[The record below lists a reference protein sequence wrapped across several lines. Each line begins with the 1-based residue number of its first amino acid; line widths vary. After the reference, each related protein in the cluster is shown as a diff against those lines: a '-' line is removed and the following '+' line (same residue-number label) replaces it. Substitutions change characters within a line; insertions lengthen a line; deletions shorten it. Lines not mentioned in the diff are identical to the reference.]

1 MLLNIGDKAPAFSA
15 KDQKGKTHRL
25 ADYKGEWLL
34 IYFYPRDFTSGC
46 TREACEFRNNFEQLK
61 KKVNIVGVSAA
72 SQESHA
78 KFAAKQDLP
87 FTLLADKKRQI
98 ISAYGAK
105 VGILT
110 KRFSYLIDPEGSI
123 AKIYRSV
130 NPKIHAKQI
139 LKDLETFHSP

>member
-1 MLLNIGDKAPAFSA
+1 MSVGEKAPVFSA

-46 TREACEFRNNFEQLK
+46 TREACEFRDNFEQLK
-61 KKVNIVGVSAA
+61 KKVNIVGVSAD

-78 KFAAKQDLP
+78 KFAAKHDLP

-105 VGILT
+105 VGIFT
-110 KRFSYLIDPEGSI
+110 RRFSYLIGPEGRI